1 MKRSANW
8 FGLAV
13 VAVLMTPHVLADVKT
28 REKSTMKFEGF
39 MGGILNRML
48 GGGDGI
54 TSTIAVKGNRMA
66 MLNDATGQIVDLAEE
81 KIYVID
87 VKKKEYRVVTFA
99 EMRKQMEEAKKAL
112 QQQSQSMNPE
122 EKQALQD
129 AGKQLEFDADAKET
143 GQKKNVA
150 GQDTRQVILTIVMR
164 EKGKTLEE
172 GGGLVMTNDMWLAE
186 RVAAMDE
193 LNAFYVKYFKAVF
206 EGTFTG
212 MDAQQAN
219 AVTAFL
225 PGFAALT
232 ERMAA
237 ESKKLQG
244 TAVMNTMVIEG
255 VKSAEQMKAAA
266 SQQQQSGGGGGIGGA
281 IAGRLM
287 RGRGGAPQQR
297 TKAMTSTR
305 ELLSVATTVA
315 DADVQI
321 PVGFKE
327 KK

>member
-1 MKRSANW
+1 MKRSAKW

-13 VAVLMTPHVLADVKT
+13 VAVLMTAHVLADVKT
-28 REKSTMKFEGF
+28 REKSTMKFEGL
-39 MGGILNRML
+39 MGGILTRML

-54 TSTIAVKGNRMA
+54 TSTIAVKGNRMST
-66 MLNDATGQIVDLAEE
+66 LNDTTGQIVDLSEE
-81 KIYVID
+81 KIYILD
-87 VKKKEYRVVTFA
+87 VKKKEYRVMTFA
-99 EMRKQMEEAKKAL
+99 EMRKQMEEAKKSL
-112 QQQSQSMNPE
+112 QQQSQSMSAE
-122 EKQALQD
+122 DKQALQD
-129 AGKQLEFDADAKET
+129 AGKQLEFDADVKET
-143 GQKKNVA
+143 GQKQNVA
-150 GQDTRQVILTIVMR
+150 GQDTRQVVLTIVMR

-186 RVAAMDE
+186 KVAAMDE
-193 LNAFYVKYFKAVF
+193 LYAFYVKYFKAVF

-219 AVTAFL
+219 ALTAFL
-225 PGFAALT
+225 PGFAALS

-244 TAVMNTMVIEG
+244 TAVMNTMTIEG

-266 SQQQQSGGGGGIGGA
+266 AQQQQSGGGGISGA
-281 IAGRLM
+281 IAGRIM

-297 TKAMTSTR
+297 TKALTSTR

-321 PVGFKE
+321 PAGFKE

>member
-1 MKRSANW
+1 MKRSVNW
-8 FGLAV
+8 FGLV
-13 VAVLMTPHVLADVKT
+13 VAAVLMTPHVLADVKT

-66 MLNDATGQIVDLAEE
+66 MLNDTTGQIVDLSEE

-112 QQQSQSMNPE
+112 QQQSQSMNPD
-122 EKQALQD
+122 EKQAVQD
-129 AGKQLEFDADAKET
+129 AGKQLEFDADVKET

-150 GQDTRQVILTIVMR
+150 GQDTRQVIMTIVMR

-266 SQQQQSGGGGGIGGA
+266 SQQQPSRGGGIGGA
-281 IAGRLM
+281 IAGGLM

>member
-1 MKRSANW
+1 MKRSVKW
-8 FGLAV
+8 VGLAV
-13 VAVLMTPHVLADVKT
+13 VAVLMAPQVLADVKT

-48 GGGDGI
+48 GGGGD
-54 TSTIAVKGNRMA
+54 TSTVAVKGNRMA
-66 MLNDATGQIVDLAEE
+66 ILNDTTGQIIDLSQE
-81 KIYVID
+81 KIYLLEI
-87 VKKKEYRVVTFA
+87 KKKEYRVVTFA
-99 EMRKQMEEAKKAL
+99 DMRKQMEEARKSL
-112 QQQSQSMNPE
+112 QQQQQSMSAE
-122 EKQALQD
+122 DKQAVQD
-129 AGKQLEFDADAKET
+129 AGKQLEFDTDVKET

-164 EKGKTLEE
+164 EKDKKLEE

-186 RVAAMDE
+186 RVPAMDE
-193 LNAFYVKYFKAVF
+193 MQAFYVKYFKAVF

-225 PGFAALT
+225 PGFAALS

-244 TAVMNTMVIEG
+244 TAVMNTMTIEG

-266 SQQQQSGGGGGIGGA
+266 SQQQPSRGGGIGGA
-281 IAGRLM
+281 IAGGLM

-297 TKAMTSTR
+297 TKAFTGTR

-315 DADVQI
+315 DADVEI
-321 PVGFKE
+321 PKEFKE